1 MNILGDIA
9 GASIILTFV
18 LVILDLILMCFYCR
32 FAEKMD
38 ERWFSK
44 KNIVN
49 KKEIKEKIL
58 HQNNSSTKI
67 ILSKVYNFFNSYMYG
82 LMRYTLIC
90 VGNLPSHRL
99 RKFLYKYV
107 FRMKINKKTVI
118 YGGSEI
124 RSPWNITIKNAV
136 ISIGCILDGRQKIF
150 IGDNVV
156 FGTGVHLWTEEHAV
170 NDPFFRVLDEN
181 RQGIIIKDRAWICS
195 DATILP
201 GVTIEEGA
209 VVAARACVT
218 KDCAAYTIN
227 GGVPAKKIG
236 DRNNQLEYELTGKP
250 TWHFY

>member
-9 GASIILTFV
+9 GASI
-18 LVILDLILMCFYCR
+18 LVAIIIFLVDLMLMFFYCR

-38 ERWFSK
+38 ERWFRRK
-44 KNIVN
+44 QVTNEREE
-49 KKEIKEKIL
+49 KKEILFQENDNLK
-58 HQNNSSTKI
+58 T
-67 ILSKVYNFFNSYMYG
+67 ILSKVYHSLNSYMYG
-82 LMRYTLIC
+82 LMRYTVIC
-90 VGNLPSHRL
+90 VGKLPSHRL

-118 YGGSEI
+118 CGGSEI
-124 RSPWNITIKNAV
+124 RSPWNITIGNSI
-136 ISIGCILDGRQKIF
+136 ISVGCILDGRQKIV
-150 IGDNVV
+150 IGNNVV
-156 FGTGVHLWTEEHAV
+156 FGAGVHLWTEEHAI
-170 NDPFFRVLDEN
+170 NDPYFRVMDEN
-181 RQGIIIKDRAWICS
+181 RQGIVIKDRAWICS

-209 VVAARACVT
+209 VVAAKACVT